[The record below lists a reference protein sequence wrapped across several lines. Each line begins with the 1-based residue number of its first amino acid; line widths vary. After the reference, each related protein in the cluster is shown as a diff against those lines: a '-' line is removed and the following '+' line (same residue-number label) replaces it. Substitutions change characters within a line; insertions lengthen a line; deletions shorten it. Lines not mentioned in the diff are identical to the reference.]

1 MSAPRAPFKG
11 IITAVAI
18 MAIVYLALIAACT
31 AHAAPQTDR
40 EAMRLINRINRDANI
55 AIPYGAPWP
64 ADMADGVWDCE
75 NYAELKAARLAQAQY
90 PHPVGGY
97 RVITSWGVHHA
108 VLEVTLPSGRAV
120 VLDNLTPW
128 ALPRAQTLHTGWA
141 PISLRP
147 QEP

>member
-1 MSAPRAPFKG
+1 MEKPRMNRAPVVL
-11 IITAVAI
+11 AVVI
-18 MAIVYLALIAACT
+18 MAAVFGLGLATC

-55 AIPYGAPWP
+55 AIPYGTPWP
-64 ADMADGVWDCE
+64 ADTADGVWDCE